1 LERSALGDINIFFNN
16 GLFYAFSKREG
27 RLNEKDQKYKSLME
41 ENNKIILTK
50 GKKYNFLFDT
60 STILYF
66 QTLYEH
72 CGASIFEALKECK
85 EVNFFVVT
93 DVLSELMQGK
103 KGINPTQLNSF
114 FDHILNPESS
124 MDHDRKE
131 NRFLIEDNGKIKYI
145 VLNNISATDYAQ
157 ILICQNHK
165 TLILVA
171 NDKKML
177 KSAIQV
183 IKERRVI
190 GIPALLNWLLVLYPD
205 NGRLKALKETGDK
218 LFIKRHAFGN
228 VSEEQFNKELM

>member
-1 LERSALGDINIFFNN
+1 MSIVENMLRKI
-16 GLFYAFSKREG
+16 
-27 RLNEKDQKYKSLME
+27 EKDSLNWQKSGKRTIGRNIIFIEGSLIE
-41 ENNKIILTK
+41 EN
-50 GKKYNFLFDT
+50 G
-60 STILYF
+60 
-66 QTLYEH
+66 
-72 CGASIFEALKECK
+72 
-85 EVNFFVVT
+85 EV
-93 DVLSELMQGK
+93 
-103 KGINPTQLNSF
+103 
-114 FDHILNPESS
+114 
-124 MDHDRKE
+124 
-131 NRFLIEDNGKIKYI
+131 KYI